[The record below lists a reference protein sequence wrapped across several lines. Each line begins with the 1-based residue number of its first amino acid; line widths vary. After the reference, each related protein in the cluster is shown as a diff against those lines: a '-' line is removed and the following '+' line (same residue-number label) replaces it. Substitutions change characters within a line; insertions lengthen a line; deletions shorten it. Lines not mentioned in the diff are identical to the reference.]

1 MIPFIYYFYIKEN
14 KIPSGKI
21 HYKVNSGFAFFS
33 GINIFTIFTLI
44 LSIFGLKSTY
54 DFLLVFIICYAISA
68 SLTIIYNL
76 KRKQILYKYRNY
88 NYKVTFMTILIYH
101 SVITLFSFLFTIYI
115 SKQNNIY

>member
-33 GINIFTIFTLI
+33 GLNIFTIYTIILLI
-44 LSIFGLKSTY
+44 FRFKSNY
-54 DFLLVFIICYAISA
+54 DFFVVFTTCYVISV

-76 KRKQILYKYRNY
+76 KRKQILNKYRNY
-88 NYKVTFMTILIYH
+88 NYRVTFMMILFYH
-101 SVITLFSFLFTIYI
+101 SLITIFSFLFTIYI